1 MIVIPPNEKRDA
13 YNQPNWVACDIETI
27 AAQSDLV
34 EQLSARQLQK
44 MAASAGSAYDED
56 NLFEVAHANSALN
69 PAMAEIAVIVIE
81 VSDQLWQRANVRRLM
96 RELVLYEADSRYI
109 AFMDPDIVLDFL
121 EPHFKCDF
129 NIIGGLGRSSVEGLH
144 FFNEL
149 IHPQRDATLLTFNGR
164 RFDHP
169 VLAYHYVRNRVRPT
183 RSLAF
188 NRYDLRS
195 NLDLADVLSYH
206 GAGRIVA
213 MEEVSLGLGLPS
225 PKEDLDGTK
234 VGKAW
239 IEGRYFDVARYCV
252 GDVRLLGEL
261 AQRVLPFWRL

>member
-13 YNQPNWVACDIETI
+13 YNQPDWVSLDIETL
-27 AAQSDLV
+27 AASSELV
-34 EQLSARQLQK
+34 EQLSDRQLQK
-44 MAASAGSAYDED
+44 MAASAGPGYDED

-69 PAMAEIAVIVIE
+69 PAMAELAVMVIE
-81 VSDQLWQRANVRRLM
+81 ISPHLWQLADVRSMM
-96 RELVLYEADSRYI
+96 RELVLYETDSRYI
-109 AFMDPDIVLDFL
+109 AFMDPDIVLEFL
-121 EPHFKCDF
+121 DPQFSCDF
-129 NIIGGLGRSSVEGLH
+129 NIIGGLGRASKEGLY

-149 IHPQRDATLLTFNGR
+149 VHPQRDVTLLTFNGR

-169 VLAYHYVRNRVRPT
+169 VLSYHYVRNRVRPT

-195 NLDLADVLSYH
+195 NLDLADVLSFH
-206 GAGRIVA
+206 GAGRLTA

-239 IEGRYFDVARYCV
+239 IERRYFDVARYCV
-252 GDVRLLGEL
+252 GDVKRLGEL